1 MCFLITMANTL
12 FKGDLAEVS
21 FGKETGLRANGY
33 TGQTNWSHLSTTGN
47 ESTLTFGDNNYWVS
61 GGNILLPDNLLVG
74 CTLKIEGG
82 DAYSADHFTNTKRT
96 YYITGVDTTNA
107 RITVQ
112 PAMLTAINTAS
123 KTGDNV
129 VIDFFK
135 APTFEGTMTDAAQQA
150 KTDQFIGLLNEFAIP
165 EPQIDVRKQHIVGL
179 GRDVNVITSGRET
192 MSGGNIQLNAHT
204 MRWIKY
210 ALGGH
215 TARSQGEFAF
225 SSVAGTAVGGL
236 PLNIK
241 TGTPTTGLFA
251 VQVYGTDTTD
261 DSISAVNTSTLAMTN
276 NGETGNMLLGGR
288 AATDTGTDITLDSNI
303 ATLFENAG
311 ATGGVFKVLSSA
323 GAVLYGSYGSISS
336 AVMGSCADI
345 DSGALARA
353 QTDNKAVYVLA
364 AVESDISTGD
374 IRVSVGATNAA
385 KFTAGSTY
393 VQIIDKDKF
402 TIPGQ
407 DEAVTSRQ
415 IHKHELRRVIGI
427 GSTNG
432 GDAGYIYVEEPF
444 MFDHT
449 ATSCGVERLQYGSNS
464 NRGSAH
470 IDSTSKELQFG
481 VTHTYFGHDVLPS
494 FTIEQSFR
502 QKDVEADS
510 KQLLRL
516 YSGCKATSATV
527 SADTEGEVKLEV
539 AYEASRHYTET
550 TNTITPHRMFDN
562 TANTSTNR
570 KISGIAIDGEKPF
583 LFQDVNVNVFGRPVL
598 RGTEFSLQVA
608 NSTEARWF
616 IRGYEGTTSDNDQ
629 VQHGGTQMPLE
640 ITEGQREYTFTMRA
654 MVEDDRMW
662 EELRTRR
669 HHRNT
674 NDITIT
680 MTKVG
685 SNATRE
691 TATITLEDYTIM
703 KADHQV
709 PSDKGPVFAE
719 IELVVRHMKVT
730 ENSPYYIM

>member
-1 MCFLITMANTL
+1 MANTL

-21 FGKETGLRANGY
+21 FGKETGFRVDGKNSQANW
-33 TGQTNWSHLSTTGN
+33 THTS
-47 ESTLTFGDNNYWVS
+47 VS
-61 GGNILLPDNLLVG
+61 GNTSLITLGADEYWTAAGPDLLIPDNILVG

-82 DAYSADHFTNTKRT
+82 GNYTADDFATTKRT
-96 YYITGVDTTNA
+96 YYITANDTGAGT
-107 RITVQ
+107 ISVQ
-112 PAMLTAINTAS
+112 PALLTTAA
-123 KTGDNV
+123 TATADDDNL
-129 VIDFFK
+129 VIDFFR
-135 APTFEGTMTDAAQQA
+135 APTFESTMTTGAQQV

-165 EPQIDVRKQHIVGL
+165 EPQIDVRKQHVVGL
-179 GRDVNVITSGRET
+179 GRDVNIVTSGRET

-204 MRWIKY
+204 LRWVKY

-215 TARSQGEFAF
+215 TAKSQGEFAH
-225 SSVAGTAVGGL
+225 SAGGDTTLTGASPLNMKDQSATKTYAGQKYGAGTVDTSMSALSGTTL
-236 PLNIK
+236 
-241 TGTPTTGLFA
+241 TGNTLSGNFLLGALTASGSSSTIVFA
-251 VQVYGTDTTD
+251 
-261 DSISAVNTSTLAMTN
+261 TN
-276 NGETGNMLLGGR
+276 NY
-288 AATDTGTDITLDSNI
+288 DVH
-303 ATLFENAG
+303 FENVGTAG
-311 ATGGVFKVLSSA
+311 IFKVLSAA
-323 GAVLYGSYGSISS
+323 GAVLYGSYGGASGTTLST
-336 AVMGSCADI
+336 CADI
-345 DSGALARA
+345 DSGAVERA
-353 QTDNKAVYVLA
+353 NDQNMAVYLLGQ
-364 AVESDISTGD
+364 VEADVSAGD
-374 IRVSVGATNAA
+374 IRLKVGSANRA
-385 KFTAGSTY
+385 KFTAGTTY

-415 IHKHELRRVIGI
+415 LHKHELRRVIALGT
-427 GSTNG
+427 SNG
-432 GDAGYIYVEEPF
+432 NDADYIYVEEPF
-444 MFDHT
+444 TFDHT
-449 ATSCGVERLQYGSNS
+449 ATSIGVERLQYGSSS

-481 VTHTYFGHDVLPS
+481 VAHTYFGHDVLPS

-516 YSGCKATSATV
+516 YSGCKATSATI

-562 TANTSTNR
+562 TANTATNR

-583 LFQDVNVNVFGRPVL
+583 LFQDVNVSVFGRPVL

-629 VQHGGTQMPLE
+629 VQHGATQMPLE

-654 MVEDDRMW
+654 MIEDDRMW

>member
-1 MCFLITMANTL
+1 M
-12 FKGDLAEVS
+12 
-21 FGKETGLRANGY
+21 
-33 TGQTNWSHLSTTGN
+33 TTG
-47 ESTLTFGDNNYWVS
+47 
-61 GGNILLPDNLLVG
+61 
-74 CTLKIEGG
+74 
-82 DAYSADHFTNTKRT
+82 
-96 YYITGVDTTNA
+96 
-107 RITVQ
+107 
-112 PAMLTAINTAS
+112 
-123 KTGDNV
+123 
-129 VIDFFK
+129 
-135 APTFEGTMTDAAQQA
+135 AQQV

-165 EPQIDVRKQHIVGL
+165 EPQIDVRKQHVVGL
-179 GRDVNVITSGRET
+179 GRDVNIVTSGRET

-204 MRWIKY
+204 LRWVKY

-215 TARSQGEFAF
+215 TAKSQGEFAH
-225 SSVAGTAVGGL
+225 SAGGDTTLTGASPLNMKDQSATKTYAGQKYGAGTVDTSMSALSGTTL
-236 PLNIK
+236 
-241 TGTPTTGLFA
+241 TGNTLSGNFLLGALTASGSSSTIVFA
-251 VQVYGTDTTD
+251 
-261 DSISAVNTSTLAMTN
+261 TN
-276 NGETGNMLLGGR
+276 NY
-288 AATDTGTDITLDSNI
+288 DVH
-303 ATLFENAG
+303 FENVGTAG
-311 ATGGVFKVLSSA
+311 IFKVLSAA
-323 GAVLYGSYGSISS
+323 GAVLYGSYGGASGTTLST
-336 AVMGSCADI
+336 CADI
-345 DSGALARA
+345 DSGAVERA
-353 QTDNKAVYVLA
+353 NDQNMAVYLLGQ
-364 AVESDISTGD
+364 VEADVSAGD
-374 IRVSVGATNAA
+374 IRLKVGSANRA
-385 KFTAGSTY
+385 KFTAGTTY

-415 IHKHELRRVIGI
+415 LHKHELRRVIALGT
-427 GSTNG
+427 SNG
-432 GDAGYIYVEEPF
+432 NDADYIYVEEPF
-444 MFDHT
+444 TFDHT
-449 ATSCGVERLQYGSNS
+449 ATSIGVERLQYGSSS

-481 VTHTYFGHDVLPS
+481 VAHTYFGHDVLPS

-516 YSGCKATSATV
+516 YSGCKATSATI

-562 TANTSTNR
+562 TANTATNR

-583 LFQDVNVNVFGRPVL
+583 LFQDVNVSVFGRPVL

-629 VQHGGTQMPLE
+629 VQHGATQMPLE

-654 MVEDDRMW
+654 MIEDDRMW

>member
-61 GGNILLPDNLLVG
+61 GGNILLPDNVLVG
-74 CTLKIEGG
+74 STLKIEGG
-82 DAYSADHFTNTKRT
+82 DAYSADNFATTKRT

-135 APTFEGTMTDAAQQA
+135 APTFESTMTDAAQQV

-215 TARSQGEFAF
+215 TARSQGEFAHSAAGNDTITGASPLNMKDQSATKTYAGQKYGAATVDTSMSALSGTTLTGNTLTGNF
-225 SSVAGTAVGGL
+225 LLGALTASGSSSTVVFATNNYDVHFENVGTAG
-236 PLNIK
+236 I
-241 TGTPTTGLFA
+241 
-251 VQVYGTDTTD
+251 
-261 DSISAVNTSTLAMTN
+261 
-276 NGETGNMLLGGR
+276 
-288 AATDTGTDITLDSNI
+288 
-303 ATLFENAG
+303 
-311 ATGGVFKVLSSA
+311 FKVLSSA
-323 GAVLYGSYGSISS
+323 GAVLYGSYGGASGTTLS
-336 AVMGSCADI
+336 SCADI
-345 DSGALARA
+345 DSGAVERA
-353 QTDNKAVYVLA
+353 NDQNMAVYLLGQ
-364 AVESDISTGD
+364 VENDISAGD
-374 IRVSVGATNAA
+374 IRIDVGATNAA

-393 VQIIDKDKF
+393 IQIIDKDKF

-415 IHKHELRRVIGI
+415 IHKHELRRVIGV
-427 GSTNG
+427 GQANGNG
-432 GDAGYIYVEEPF
+432 GDVGYIYVEEPF

-449 ATSCGVERLQYGSNS
+449 ATSCGVERLQYGSGS
-464 NRGSAH
+464 DRGSAH

-502 QKDVEADS
+502 QKDIEADS

-562 TANTSTNR
+562 TANTTTNR
-570 KISGIAIDGEKPF
+570 KVSGIAINGEKPF

-616 IRGYEGTTSDNDQ
+616 IRGYEGTTSDDDQ

>member
-1 MCFLITMANTL
+1 VCFLITMANTL

-61 GGNILLPDNLLVG
+61 GGDILLPDNVLVG

-82 DAYSADHFTNTKRT
+82 DNYSADNFVTTKRT

-112 PAMLTAINTAS
+112 PALLTAINTAS

-135 APTFEGTMTDAAQQA
+135 APTFESTMTDAAQQV

-215 TARSQGEFAF
+215 TARSQGEFAHSAGGNTTLTGDSPLNMKDQSATKTYAGQSYGAATVDTSMSALSGTTLSGNTLTGNF
-225 SSVAGTAVGGL
+225 LLGALTASGSSSTIVFATNNYDVHFENVGTAG
-236 PLNIK
+236 I
-241 TGTPTTGLFA
+241 
-251 VQVYGTDTTD
+251 
-261 DSISAVNTSTLAMTN
+261 
-276 NGETGNMLLGGR
+276 
-288 AATDTGTDITLDSNI
+288 
-303 ATLFENAG
+303 
-311 ATGGVFKVLSSA
+311 FKVLSAA
-323 GAVLYGSYGSISS
+323 GAVLYGSYGGASGTTLS
-336 AVMGSCADI
+336 SCADI
-345 DSGALARA
+345 DSGAVERA
-353 QTDNKAVYVLA
+353 NDQNMAVYLLGQ
-364 AVESDISTGD
+364 VETDVSAGD
-374 IRVSVGATNAA
+374 IRIDVGALNAV

-427 GSTNG
+427 GSANG
-432 GDAGYIYVEEPF
+432 GDEGYIYVEEPF

-449 ATSCGVERLQYGSNS
+449 KESCGVERLQYGSGS

-562 TANTSTNR
+562 TANTTTNR

-616 IRGYEGTTSDNDQ
+616 IRGYEGTTSDDDQ

>member
-47 ESTLTFGDNNYWVS
+47 ESTLTFGNNNYWVS

-112 PAMLTAINTAS
+112 PALLTGINTAS

-135 APTFEGTMTDAAQQA
+135 APTFESTMTDAAQQA

-215 TARSQGEFAF
+215 TAKSQGEFAF

-241 TGTPTTGLFA
+241 TGTPTSGTFA
-251 VQVYGTDTTD
+251 AQVYGTDTTD
-261 DSISAVNTSTLAMTN
+261 DSITAVNTSTLAMTG
-276 NGETGNMLLGGR
+276 NGQTGNMLLGGR
-288 AATDTGTDITLDSNI
+288 AAADTGTDITLDTNI

-311 ATGGVFKVLSSA
+311 ASGGVFKVLSSA

-336 AVMGSCADI
+336 AVLGSCADI

-364 AVESDISTGD
+364 AVASDISAGD

-427 GSTNG
+427 GSVNG

-449 ATSCGVERLQYGSNS
+449 ATSCGVERLQYGSSS

-562 TANTSTNR
+562 TANTTTNR

-583 LFQDVNVNVFGRPVL
+583 LFQDVNVSVFGRPVL

-616 IRGYEGTTSDNDQ
+616 IRGYEGTTSDDDQ

-654 MVEDDRMW
+654 MIEDDRMW